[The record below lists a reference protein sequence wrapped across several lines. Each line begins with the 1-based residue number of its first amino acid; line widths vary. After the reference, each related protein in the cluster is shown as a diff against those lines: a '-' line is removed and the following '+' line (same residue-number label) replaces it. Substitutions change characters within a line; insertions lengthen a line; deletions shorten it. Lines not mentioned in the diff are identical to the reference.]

1 MDASRRGFLKIAGL
15 SLVGAA
21 GGSTLI
27 TRTGEPG
34 TWAEG
39 PAADPP
45 RTGRRLAMVIDLR
58 KFRRD
63 DGLVERCIRAC
74 HDAHNVPDFGN
85 DRKNEIKWIWT
96 EDFESAF
103 RSEEFRYLRSDLQG
117 KATLLLCNHCDNPPC
132 TKVCPTKATW
142 RRDSDGIVMMD
153 WHRCIGCR
161 YCIVA
166 CPYGS
171 RSFNWTDPRPHIPQ
185 PARRLPDPDA
195 RGGREVHVLRGAPR
209 AAAAS
214 RPASRPAPTT
224 RSSSATSTTPAR
236 RCAGCS
242 PSTSR
247 SAASPASAPG
257 PRSTT
262 SSRTRGPWS
271 RRCQPPSCRGPR
283 STTMLEKALSGGRAY
298 WAWIGS
304 LLVLVGVGAVC
315 WYWQLTEGLTIT
327 GLSRD
332 VAWGLYIAQFTFL
345 VGVAASAVMVVL
357 PYYLHDYKAFGKITI
372 LGELL
377 AIAAVIMCMLFI
389 FVDMGSR
396 PGSSTSSST
405 RRRPR

>member
-21 GGSTLI
+21 GGSPLI
-27 TRTGEPG
+27 ASTGEPG

-45 RTGRRLAMVIDLR
+45 RTGPRLAMVIDLR

-103 RSEEFRYLRSDLQG
+103 RSEEFRYLRRDLQG

-171 RSFNWTDPRPHIPQ
+171 RSFNWTDPRPHLASPHADFPTRMRGVVEKCTFCEERLASGGQ
-185 PARRLPDPDA
+185 PACVEACADDEIVFGDVNDPGSKVRRLLAD
-195 RGGREVHVLRGAPR
+195 H
-209 AAAAS
+209 
-214 RPASRPAPTT
+214 
-224 RSSSATSTTPAR
+224 
-236 RCAGCS
+236 
-242 PSTSR
+242 
-247 SAASPASAPG
+247 
-257 PRSTT
+257 
-262 SSRTRGPWS
+262 
-271 RRCQPPSCRGPR
+271 
-283 STTMLEKALSGGRAY
+283 
-298 WAWIGS
+298 
-304 LLVLVGVGAVC
+304 
-315 WYWQLTEGLTIT
+315 
-327 GLSRD
+327 
-332 VAWGLYIAQFTFL
+332 
-345 VGVAASAVMVVL
+345 
-357 PYYLHDYKAFGKITI
+357 
-372 LGELL
+372 L
-377 AIAAVIMCMLFI
+377 AIRRKPGLGTRPEVYYIVEDPRTLVEAVPAAV
-389 FVDMGSR
+389 VSGAAEHDHA
-396 PGSSTSSST
+396 
-405 RRRPR
+405 